1 MAKRKPKPVEKPSL
15 VATLSAEQQER
26 IADALKPDA
35 FIALLRGK
43 RMTTRQLCEKTGG
56 DEQQVMDAIYHCQGK
71 GYLLNLF
78 GDQWELSK
86 APAASDKRD
95 VYKSRP
101 DGTYLFG
108 FSSDQHLCSKYERL
122 DVLNSLYDHFAE
134 QGVDRVFNA
143 GNWIDGEA
151 RFNKHDL
158 KVHGLDPQL
167 DYLVDNYPQR
177 KGIVT
182 YAIAGDD
189 HEGWY
194 GQREGI
200 DIGAYAQD
208 KMRKAGRTDWVHCGY
223 MEAFTALEHAKTG
236 ATAYH
241 LNMHPGGGSSYAVS
255 YRPQKIIESL
265 AGGEKPAIL
274 GIGHYHKMSFNSF
287 RNVWV
292 YQAGTTQDQ
301 TIFMRKKSLEA
312 HVGGGSIKATQD
324 QDSGAIVA
332 CRIEFF
338 QYFNRGH
345 YDGRWSNSGE
355 VSLVPRGAA

>member
-1 MAKRKPKPVEKPSL
+1 MVKAKGLAAQLKAEAAKRTKAALEPDEFMAL
-15 VATLSAEQQER
+15 IRRGR
-26 IADALKPDA
+26 I
-35 FIALLRGK
+35 
-43 RMTTRQLCEKTGG
+43 TTKQLCEKTGG
-56 DEQQVMDAIYHCQGK
+56 TERQVMDAILKVQGR
-71 GYLLNLF
+71 GYLLSQF
-78 GDQWELSK
+78 GNDWELVK
-86 APAASDKRD
+86 APPHHEQKRD
-95 VYKSRP
+95 TYTSRK

-158 KVHGLDPQL
+158 KVHGMDAQCW
-167 DYLVDNYPQR
+167 YMAEHYPQR
-177 KGIVT
+177 PGIVT
-182 YAIAGDD
+182 YSIAGDD

-200 DIGAYAQD
+200 DIGKHAAD
-208 KMRKAGRTDWVHCGY
+208 IMRQAGRKDWVNLGY
-223 MEAFTALEHAKTG
+223 MEAFTDLVHYKTK
-236 ATAYH
+236 ATSQH
-241 LNMHPGGGSSYAVS
+241 LLMHPGGGSSYAVS

-265 AGGEKPAIL
+265 SGGEKPAIL

-292 YQAGTTQDQ
+292 YQSGTCEDQ

-312 HVGGGSIKATQD
+312 HVGGGIIKATQD
-324 QDSGAIVA
+324 PETGAIIA

-338 QYFNRGH
+338 QYFNAGYH
-345 YDGRWSNSGE
+345 NNRWSSAGSVN
-355 VSLVPRGAA
+355 LVPRGA